1 MVETLNEW
9 AQLALTVCGIAAA
22 IVAAVQGTRWGQ
34 SKAVQVARDTLAVLE
49 AVATAAVRATEQE
62 YRKAPDPRSETEAQ
76 TLRQEKAERA
86 LGRFYQLMPPGYE
99 ASVEEA
105 RALLERAVHDMNL
118 EQASVAFLS
127 LEQDSVDPQ

>member
-49 AVATAAVRATEQE
+49 AVAAAAVRATEQE

-86 LGRFYQLMPPGYE
+86 LGRFYQLLPPGM
-99 ASVEEA
+99 SVGVPEA
-105 RALLERAVHDMNL
+105 RALIERAVHEMNA
-118 EQASVAFLS
+118 EQASVDA
-127 LEQDSVDPQ
+127 Q

>member
-22 IVAAVQGTRWGQ
+22 IVAAVQSTRWGK

-49 AVATAAVRATEQE
+49 AVAAAAVRATEQE
-62 YRKAPDPRSETEAQ
+62 YRKAPATRSETEAQ

-86 LGRFYQLMPPGYE
+86 LGRFYQLMPPGM
-99 ASVEEA
+99 SVGVPEA
-105 RALLERAVHDMNL
+105 RALIERAVHEMNAERLDAALLERAG
-118 EQASVAFLS
+118 
-127 LEQDSVDPQ
+127 VDPQ

>member
-49 AVATAAVRATEQE
+49 AVAATAVRATEQE
-62 YRKAPDPRSETEAQ
+62 HRKTSVPETETGAAAV
-76 TLRQEKAERA
+76 RQEKAERA
-86 LGRFYQLMPPGYE
+86 LGRFYQLLPPGM
-99 ASVEEA
+99 SVGVPEA
-105 RALLERAVHDMNL
+105 RALIERAVHEMNA
-118 EQASVAFLS
+118 EKNR
-127 LEQDSVDPQ
+127 VDAQ

>member
-1 MVETLNEW
+1 METIHDI
-9 AQLALTVCGIAAA
+9 AQLAVSIAGIIAAV
-22 IVAAVQGTRWGQ
+22 VAAIQSTRWGKA
-34 SKAVQVARDTLAVLE
+34 KAVQTTREILAVLE
-49 AVATAAVRATEQE
+49 AVAAAAVRATEQE
-62 YRKAPDPRSETEAQ
+62 YRKAPAPRSETEAQ

-118 EQASVAFLS
+118 EQSSAAFLS
-127 LEQDSVDPQ
+127 LEQDSVDAQ

>member
-62 YRKAPDPRSETEAQ
+62 YRKAPAPRSETEAQ

-86 LGRFYQLMPPGYE
+86 LGQFYQLLPPGYAAAPAE
-99 ASVEEA
+99 AKTMIE
-105 RALLERAVHDMNL
+105 RALHDVNA
-118 EQASVAFLS
+118 EKSR
-127 LEQDSVDPQ
+127 VDPQ

>member
-62 YRKAPDPRSETEAQ
+62 YRKAPAPRSETEAQ
-76 TLRQEKAERA
+76 VLRQEKAEKA
-86 LGRFYQLMPPGYE
+86 LGRFYQLLPPGYAAAPAE
-99 ASVEEA
+99 AKTMIE
-105 RALLERAVHDMNL
+105 RALHDVNA
-118 EQASVAFLS
+118 EKSR
-127 LEQDSVDPQ
+127 VDPQ

>member
-9 AQLALTVCGIAAA
+9 AQLALTIAAA

-49 AVATAAVRATEQE
+49 AVAATAVRATEQE
-62 YRKAPDPRSETEAQ
+62 YRKSPDPRSETEAQ

-86 LGRFYQLMPPGYE
+86 LGRFYQLIPGGM
-99 ASVEEA
+99 SVGVPEA
-105 RALLERAVHDMNL
+105 RALIERAVHEMNA
-118 EQASVAFLS
+118 EKSR
-127 LEQDSVDPQ
+127 VDTQ

>member
-49 AVATAAVRATEQE
+49 AVAAAAVRATEQE

-86 LGRFYQLMPPGYE
+86 LGRFYQLLPPGYE

-118 EQASVAFLS
+118 EQS
-127 LEQDSVDPQ
+127 SVDTQ

>member
-62 YRKAPDPRSETEAQ
+62 YRKAPASRTVSSDLRSETEAQ
-76 TLRQEKAERA
+76 TLSSRQEKAERA
-86 LGRFYQLMPPGYE
+86 LGRFYQLLPPGM
-99 ASVEEA
+99 SVGVPEA
-105 RALLERAVHDMNL
+105 RALIERAVHEMNL
-118 EQASVAFLS
+118 EQAG
-127 LEQDSVDPQ
+127 VDAQ

>member
-62 YRKAPDPRSETEAQ
+62 YRKAPAPRSETEAQ
-76 TLRQEKAERA
+76 ALRQEKAEKA
-86 LGRFYQLMPPGYE
+86 LGRFYQLLPPGYAAAPAE
-99 ASVEEA
+99 AKTMIE
-105 RALLERAVHDMNL
+105 RALHDVNA
-118 EQASVAFLS
+118 EKSR
-127 LEQDSVDPQ
+127 VDPQ

>member
-34 SKAVQVARDTLAVLE
+34 SKAVQVARDTLEVLE

-86 LGRFYQLMPPGYE
+86 LGRFYQLLPPGYAAAPAE
-99 ASVEEA
+99 AKAMIE
-105 RALLERAVHDMNL
+105 RALHDVNA
-118 EQASVAFLS
+118 EKSR
-127 LEQDSVDPQ
+127 VDPQ

>member
-34 SKAVQVARDTLAVLE
+34 SKAVQVARDTLEVLE

-86 LGRFYQLMPPGYE
+86 LGRFYQLLPPGY
-99 ASVEEA
+99 AAAPEEA
-105 RALLERAVHDMNL
+105 KAMIERAVHDMNL
-118 EQASVAFLS
+118 EQASVDT
-127 LEQDSVDPQ
+127 Q

>member
-34 SKAVQVARDTLAVLE
+34 SKAVQVARDTLEVLE

-86 LGRFYQLMPPGYE
+86 LGRFYQLLPPGYAAEPAE
-99 ASVEEA
+99 AKAMIE
-105 RALLERAVHDMNL
+105 RALHDVNA
-118 EQASVAFLS
+118 EKSR
-127 LEQDSVDPQ
+127 VDPQ

>member
-22 IVAAVQGTRWGQ
+22 TIAAVQGTRWGQ
-34 SKAVQVARDTLAVLE
+34 SKAVQVARDTLEVLE

-86 LGRFYQLMPPGYE
+86 LGRFYQLLPPGY
-99 ASVEEA
+99 AAAPAEA
-105 RALLERAVHDMNL
+105 RALIERAVHDMNL
-118 EQASVAFLS
+118 EQASVDA
-127 LEQDSVDPQ
+127 Q

>member
-62 YRKAPDPRSETEAQ
+62 YRKAPAPRSETEAQ
-76 TLRQEKAERA
+76 TLRQEKAETA
-86 LGRFYQLMPPGYE
+86 LGRFYQLLPPGM
-99 ASVEEA
+99 SVCVPEA
-105 RALLERAVHDMNL
+105 RALIERAVHEMNAERLDAALLERAG
-118 EQASVAFLS
+118 
-127 LEQDSVDPQ
+127 VDAQ

>member
-34 SKAVQVARDTLAVLE
+34 SKAVQVARDTLEVLE

-86 LGRFYQLMPPGYE
+86 LGRFYQLLPPGYAAAPAE
-99 ASVEEA
+99 AKAMIE
-105 RALLERAVHDMNL
+105 RALHDVNA
-118 EQASVAFLS
+118 EKSR
-127 LEQDSVDPQ
+127 VDPK

>member
-49 AVATAAVRATEQE
+49 AVAAAAVRATEQE
-62 YRKAPDPRSETEAQ
+62 YRKAPVSRSETEAQ

-86 LGRFYQLMPPGYE
+86 LGRFYQLLPPGYAAAPAE
-99 ASVEEA
+99 AKAMIE
-105 RALLERAVHDMNL
+105 RALHDVNA
-118 EQASVAFLS
+118 EKSR
-127 LEQDSVDPQ
+127 VDTQ

>member
-62 YRKAPDPRSETEAQ
+62 YRKAPASRTVSSDLRSETEAQ

-86 LGRFYQLMPPGYE
+86 LGRFYQLLPPGM
-99 ASVEEA
+99 SVGVPEA
-105 RALLERAVHDMNL
+105 RALIERAVHEMNL
-118 EQASVAFLS
+118 EQAG
-127 LEQDSVDPQ
+127 VDAQ

>member
-22 IVAAVQGTRWGQ
+22 IVAAMQGTRWGK

-49 AVATAAVRATEQE
+49 AVAAAAVRATEQE

-86 LGRFYQLMPPGYE
+86 LGRFYQLLPPGYE

-118 EQASVAFLS
+118 EQS
-127 LEQDSVDPQ
+127 SVDTQ

>member
-49 AVATAAVRATEQE
+49 AVAAAAVRATEQE

-86 LGRFYQLMPPGYE
+86 LGRFYQLLPPGYAAAPAE
-99 ASVEEA
+99 AKAMIE
-105 RALLERAVHDMNL
+105 RALHDVNA
-118 EQASVAFLS
+118 EKSR
-127 LEQDSVDPQ
+127 VDPK

>member
-49 AVATAAVRATEQE
+49 AVAAAAVRATEQE
-62 YRKAPDPRSETEAQ
+62 YRKAPATRSETEAQ
-76 TLRQEKAERA
+76 TLRQEKAEKA
-86 LGRFYQLMPPGYE
+86 LGRFYQLLPPGM
-99 ASVEEA
+99 SVGVPEA
-105 RALLERAVHDMNL
+105 RALIERSVHEMNAERLDAALLERAD
-118 EQASVAFLS
+118 
-127 LEQDSVDPQ
+127 VDPQ

>member
-34 SKAVQVARDTLAVLE
+34 SKAVQVARDTLEVLE
-49 AVATAAVRATEQE
+49 AVAAAVVRATEQE

-86 LGRFYQLMPPGYE
+86 LGRFYRLLPSGM
-99 ASVEEA
+99 SVGVPEA
-105 RALLERAVHDMNL
+105 RALIERAVHEMNAERLDAALL
-118 EQASVAFLS
+118 EQASVDA
-127 LEQDSVDPQ
+127 Q

>member
-62 YRKAPDPRSETEAQ
+62 YRTAPDPRSETEAQ

-86 LGRFYQLMPPGYE
+86 LGRFYQLLPPGYAAAPAE
-99 ASVEEA
+99 AKA
-105 RALLERAVHDMNL
+105 MIERAVHDMNL
-118 EQASVAFLS
+118 EQASVDA
-127 LEQDSVDPQ
+127 Q

>member
-86 LGRFYQLMPPGYE
+86 LGRFYQLLPPGYAAAPAE
-99 ASVEEA
+99 AKA
-105 RALLERAVHDMNL
+105 MIERAVHDMNL
-118 EQASVAFLS
+118 EQASVDA
-127 LEQDSVDPQ
+127 Q

>member
-76 TLRQEKAERA
+76 TLRQEKAEKA
-86 LGRFYQLMPPGYE
+86 LGRFYQLLPPGY
-99 ASVEEA
+99 AAAPAEA
-105 RALLERAVHDMNL
+105 RALIERAVHEMNA
-118 EQASVAFLS
+118 EKNR
-127 LEQDSVDPQ
+127 VDAQ

>member
-62 YRKAPDPRSETEAQ
+62 YRKAPAPRSETEAQ
-76 TLRQEKAERA
+76 TLRQEKAEKA
-86 LGRFYQLMPPGYE
+86 LGRFYQLLPPGYAAAPAE
-99 ASVEEA
+99 AKTMIE
-105 RALLERAVHDMNL
+105 RALHDVNAGY
-118 EQASVAFLS
+118 ETGAIR
-127 LEQDSVDPQ
+127 EGGPW